1 MGHFPSV
8 QEGNKTCSKVLP
20 VGHARATQGD
30 YDFVLSGHRWYRVG
44 VFSVIRGVKM
54 LELTGDIPFL
64 WRLSPESSEGL
75 CAVSMVVPY
84 ESDDDRRDLT
94 IETSVVS
101 FASDSSRAETEEMLE
116 WNQDDIS
123 LFLKLVAH
131 EQNEHRLAML
141 DSVRIDLTDPAII
154 DIIHVVA
161 AAGFGMA
168 YSSQGVLK
176 PSSGVYPAHPC
187 DIGSFASLNT
197 LDGFKR
203 CVVVDIDNEEVVCV
217 LLDEIDV
224 ESEGED
230 ERLSRHDLLLVKRAD
245 LLHPDFAITTGRP
258 ASATVH

>member
-1 MGHFPSV
+1 MV
-8 QEGNKTCSKVLP
+8 
-20 VGHARATQGD
+20 
-30 YDFVLSGHRWYRVG
+30 
-44 VFSVIRGVKM
+44 
-54 LELTGDIPFL
+54 ELTGNIPFL
-64 WRLSPESSEGL
+64 WRLSPETSDGL

-101 FASDSSRAETEEMLE
+101 FASDSSRAENEEMLE

-131 EQNEHRLAML
+131 EQGEKRVIAN
-141 DSVRIDLTDPAII
+141 DTVRIDLTDPAII

-168 YSSQGVLK
+168 YSSTSVLK
-176 PSSGVYPAHPC
+176 PSNGLYPAHDC

-197 LDGFKR
+197 LLGFKR
-203 CVVVDIDNEEVVCV
+203 CVVVDIDGEEVVCV
-217 LLDEIDV
+217 LLEDVDV
-224 ESEGED
+224 ESIGEF
-230 ERLSRHDLLLVKRAD
+230 ETLNRHDLLLVKRAD

-258 ASATVH
+258 VSATVH

>member
-1 MGHFPSV
+1 MV
-8 QEGNKTCSKVLP
+8 
-20 VGHARATQGD
+20 
-30 YDFVLSGHRWYRVG
+30 
-44 VFSVIRGVKM
+44 
-54 LELTGDIPFL
+54 ELTGNIPFL
-64 WRLSPESSEGL
+64 WRLSPESSDGL

-84 ESDDDRRDLT
+84 ESEDDRRDLT

-131 EQNEHRLAML
+131 EQDDKRVIAN
-141 DSVRIDLTDPAII
+141 DTVRIDLTDPAII

-168 YSSQGVLK
+168 YSSTSVLQA
-176 PSSGVYPAHPC
+176 SSGLYPAHDC

-197 LDGFKR
+197 LIGFKR
-203 CVVVDIDNEEVVCV
+203 CVVVDIDGEEVVCV
-217 LLDEIDV
+217 LLEDVDV
-224 ESEGED
+224 ESIGEF
-230 ERLSRHDLLLVKRAD
+230 ETLNRHDLLLVKRAD

-258 ASATVH
+258 VSATVH